1 MSMTKLPTQAMAT
14 DRVQQQFGEIVGRV
28 RRNGMRV
35 LLEEH
40 GIPIA
45 AIVSADDLR
54 RLDQLDAERSASFA
68 VIDEMRAAFQDVP
81 AEEIE
86 REAERALA
94 EVRAEMRREREQ
106 AAIPL

>member
-1 MSMTKLPTQAMAT
+1 MAT
-14 DRVQQQFGEIVGRV
+14 DSVQQRFIEVVTRVGR
-28 RRNGMRV
+28 NEARV
-35 LLEEH
+35 LLEDH
-40 GIPIA
+40 GMPIA

-54 RLDQLDAERSASFA
+54 RLDQLDAKQSKSFA

-81 AEEIE
+81 VEEIE

-106 AAIPL
+106 PAIPS